1 MSPVSLVCRKTT
13 EGHRAMNTSE
23 LAEDYLVDRNEGM
36 RKLVT
41 WFLNEVMQQ
50 EALDQSQA
58 QPYERTGR
66 RRARRNGTRKR
77 TLKTLN
83 GEVILDKPQF
93 REFPFITQVFD
104 RYSRVEKS
112 LRVAVSESYLQGVST
127 RRVREIVS
135 KFGLENISA
144 SEVSRIAKELDE
156 NVKKFLERPIEE
168 EIRYLFVD
176 ASYFKVRSDGR
187 YVNKALLI
195 VTGIREDGYR
205 EILGA
210 RVVGGEDE
218 SFWESFFEE
227 LKGRGLKGIQLV
239 ISDGHKGIQKAV
251 EKAFLG
257 ASWQMCNV
265 HFMRAVL
272 KNIPKKDKTEIAY
285 KLREALE
292 DEGKMQKLAIDLD
305 ERGYSKSAETIERFR
320 FDLWNYKAFPRSHW
334 RKIRTTNS
342 LERINKELKR
352 RSRVVGA
359 FSNDESLLRLA
370 VCIMMDINE
379 EWITG
384 KRYLSLEE

>member
-1 MSPVSLVCRKTT
+1 
-13 EGHRAMNTSE
+13 MNTLD
-23 LAEDYLVDRNEGM
+23 LAEDYLIDRNEGM
-36 RKLVT
+36 KKLIT
-41 WFLNEVMQQ
+41 WFLNQVMQQ
-50 EALDQSQA
+50 EALNQIQA

-66 RRARRNGTRKR
+66 RKARRNGMRKR
-77 TLKTLN
+77 TLKTLH

-93 REFPFITQVFD
+93 REFPFQSQVFD

-112 LRVAVSESYLQGVST
+112 LRIAIAESYLQGVST

-156 NVKKFLERPIEE
+156 KVKEFLERSIEDK
-168 EIRYLFVD
+168 IRYLFMD

-187 YVNKALLI
+187 YVNKALLT
-195 VTGIREDGYR
+195 VTGIREDGLR

-210 RVVGGEDE
+210 KVADSEDE
-218 SFWESFFEE
+218 AIWESFFEE
-227 LKGRGLKGIQLV
+227 LKVRGLKGVQLV

-272 KNIPKKDKTEIAY
+272 KNIPKKSKSEIAY
-285 KLREALE
+285 FLQEALE
-292 DEGKMQKLAIDLD
+292 DEGKMQKLAIYLD
-305 ERGYSKSAETIERFR
+305 ERGYSKSAETVELFR
-320 FDLWNYKAFPRSHW
+320 FDLWNYKAFPRTHW
-334 RKIRTTNS
+334 RKIRTTNV

-352 RSRVVGA
+352 RSRVAGA
-359 FSNDESLLRLA
+359 FPNDDSLLRLA

-384 KRYLSLEE
+384 NRYLSLEE

>member
-1 MSPVSLVCRKTT
+1 
-13 EGHRAMNTSE
+13 MNTLD
-23 LAEDYLVDRNEGM
+23 LAEDYLIDRNEGM
-36 RKLVT
+36 KKLIT
-41 WFLNEVMQQ
+41 WFLNQVMQQ
-50 EALDQSQA
+50 EALNQIQA

-66 RRARRNGTRKR
+66 RKARRNGMRKR
-77 TLKTLN
+77 TLKTLH

-93 REFPFITQVFD
+93 REFPFHSLVFD

-112 LRVAVSESYLQGVST
+112 LRIAIAESYLQGVST

-135 KFGLENISA
+135 KFGLETISA

-156 NVKKFLERPIEE
+156 KVKEFLERPIEE
-168 EIRYLFVD
+168 EIRYLFMD

-187 YVNKALLI
+187 YVNKALLT

-210 RVVGGEDE
+210 KVANSEDE
-218 SFWESFFEE
+218 AIWESFFEE
-227 LKGRGLKGIQLV
+227 LKVRGLKGVQLV

-272 KNIPKKDKTEIAY
+272 KNIPKKSKLEIAY
-285 KLREALE
+285 LLQEALE
-292 DEGKMQKLAIDLD
+292 DEGKMQKLAIYLD
-305 ERGYSKSAETIERFR
+305 ERGYSKSAETVELFR
-320 FDLWNYKAFPRSHW
+320 FDLWNYKAFPRTHW
-334 RKIRTTNS
+334 RKIRTTNV

-352 RSRVVGA
+352 RSRVAGA
-359 FSNDESLLRLA
+359 FPNDDSLLRLA

-384 KRYLSLEE
+384 NRYLSLEE